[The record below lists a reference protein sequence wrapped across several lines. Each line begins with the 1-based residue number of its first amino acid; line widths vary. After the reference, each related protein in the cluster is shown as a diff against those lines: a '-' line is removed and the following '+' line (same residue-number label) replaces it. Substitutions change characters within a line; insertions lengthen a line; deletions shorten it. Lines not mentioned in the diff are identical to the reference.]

1 MHSPAPMPH
10 VLQTLNTTPM
20 MDVMLVLLVIF
31 LVVTPVIHSGPDLVL
46 PGALQGDPMPEDV
59 LTIRLSVTGEISS
72 EFQRWSEEALAALVT
87 RYPDIMLVLEAD
99 RRLPYRV
106 VGDLLARLSEA
117 GLRQVNLVAVRRNP
131 E

>member
-1 MHSPAPMPH
+1 MRSPAPMPS

-20 MDVMLVLLVIF
+20 LDVMLVLLVIF

-46 PGALQGDPMPEDV
+46 AGAVRGDAVPEGA
-59 LTIRLSVTGEISS
+59 LTIRLSVTGELSS
-72 EFQRWSEEALAALVT
+72 EFQRWSEEALAAWVA
-87 RYPDIMLVLEAD
+87 RHPDIMLVLEAD

-117 GLRQVNLVAVRRNP
+117 GLRQANFVAVRRNP

>member
-1 MHSPAPMPH
+1 MRLPAPMPS

-31 LVVTPVIHSGPDLVL
+31 LVVTPVIHSGPGLVL
-46 PGALQGDPMPEDV
+46 PGAVRGDAVPEDV
-59 LTIRLSVTGEISS
+59 LTIRLSVTGELSS
-72 EFQRWSEEALAALVT
+72 EFQRWSVEALAALVA
-87 RYPDIMLVLEAD
+87 RHPDIMLVLEAD

-106 VGDLLARLSEA
+106 VGDLLARLSVA
-117 GLRQVNLVAVRRNP
+117 GLRQANVVAVRRNP